1 MRPKLFTPSY
11 CCILLANFLLF
22 FAFWMLIPLFPFYL
36 KESYGVE
43 EGAIGAILSC
53 YTVSALMVRPFSGYL
68 LETVARKPLYIMAYF
83 LFTSLFAGYIVGGS
97 LTFFIIVRILHGF
110 TFGAVTVGGNTVVVD
125 IMPSER
131 RGEGLGYYGLT
142 NNTAMSIGPMV
153 GLFLHG
159 NLSYQ
164 SIFGIGMAAC
174 LAGFVLACCVKLPA
188 KPLKQG
194 CKNSIPNSATIPN
207 SRPAVS
213 LDRFFLAKG
222 IPAGIALLMLSMPYG
237 ATTNFVAMY
246 VNEMGLKVPPG
257 FFFVVMATGMGV
269 SRIFSGKFVDRGYV
283 TSCIHNGYYLV
294 VMAFA
299 LLGCCQYIMQWNEN
313 AAAIAFFTVPLL
325 QGVGFGIIFPA
336 YNSLYINLAP
346 NNRRATATS
355 SYLTSWDVGI
365 GLGIT
370 LGGYIAQYF
379 SFSLV
384 YITGGLLSLISM
396 HYFDR
401 IVTPHYRKY
410 HLR

>member
-1 MRPKLFTPSY
+1 
-11 CCILLANFLLF
+11 
-22 FAFWMLIPLFPFYL
+22 
-36 KESYGVE
+36 
-43 EGAIGAILSC
+43 
-53 YTVSALMVRPFSGYL
+53 
-68 LETVARKPLYIMAYF
+68 
-83 LFTSLFAGYIVGGS
+83 
-97 LTFFIIVRILHGF
+97 
-110 TFGAVTVGGNTVVVD
+110 
-125 IMPSER
+125 
-131 RGEGLGYYGLT
+131 
-142 NNTAMSIGPMV
+142 
-153 GLFLHG
+153 
-159 NLSYQ
+159 
-164 SIFGIGMAAC
+164 MAAC